1 MSKQQNI
8 VDRCEGLSGQIL
20 ALDPRDKEAIVQIGA
35 SVEEMIQALPDGSSE
50 ADSLLALALNA
61 LQAVYEE
68 KFPADSEAVGMI
80 AEAVLA
86 AGQNLTAQGSEEAQD
101 SARQITESLGSLL
114 APAED
119 EPPAQPQTEQVAV
132 GGEPG
137 ESAESPQESQ
147 ADPSAEAS
155 GQPPEAPEGPP
166 TLPEDADLELLAEFI
181 VECVDHI
188 TGAEAALLDLES
200 NPEVGEQ
207 INIIFRAFHTI
218 KGTSA
223 FLGLDRIQKLAHLA
237 ESLLDRARE
246 GQIRVTGGYAD
257 LALKSCDTLR
267 TMIEALDGV
276 KPGGNLEIP
285 DDYDTLMTELRDPE
299 AAGIGEETE
308 EAEAV
313 QMRVGDILVAE
324 GAADRKAVEEAADR
338 QQDELIGKVLAREK
352 IASATDVAQAL
363 RVQKKIRGKTAAEAT
378 VRVGTGR
385 LDNLINMVGELV
397 IAQSMVAQDSG
408 AIATERPR
416 LVKNVAHAGKIIREL
431 QDLTMSLR
439 MVPLKGTFQKMARL
453 VRDLARKAGKPV
465 QFVTDGEETEIDR
478 NMVEELNDPLVHMI
492 RNAVDHGIEAAEQR
506 TQTGKPPTGTVCLRA
521 YHSAGNVVIEL
532 EDDGKGLDRDKII
545 AKAVERGLI
554 KPGRELTEGEVFNL
568 ILQPGFSTAEKVT
581 AVSGRGVGMDVVKKG
596 IEALHGRID
605 VSSEPGAGSKFTLRV
620 PLTMAITD
628 AMFLGVGEERYMLP
642 TGSIEHSF
650 RPKPGS
656 VSTVV
661 GRGEMVMLRGNLLPL
676 FRLHKLFS
684 VANAATDPYEALLVV
699 IEGEGRR
706 CALMVD
712 EVLGQQQVVVKT
724 LGQSLGRIQGSAG
737 GTILGDGRVG
747 LILDAVGIIKL
758 ATEQQ
763 SKAKAAKAA

>member
-1 MSKQQNI
+1 MRKQQKI

-35 SVEEMIQALPDGSSE
+35 SVEELIQALPDGSSE
-50 ADSLLALALNA
+50 ANSLLALALNA

-68 KFPADSEAVGMI
+68 KIPADSEAVGMI

-86 AGQNLTAQGSEEAQD
+86 AGQNLTAQGSEEAQE
-101 SARQITESLGSLL
+101 SAFHIMESLGSLL
-114 APAED
+114 APAGD
-119 EPPAQPQTEQVAV
+119 EPPAEPQTEQV
-132 GGEPG
+132 
-137 ESAESPQESQ
+137 
-147 ADPSAEAS
+147 DPPAEAD
-155 GQPPEAPEGPP
+155 EGPP

-188 TGAEAALLDLES
+188 NGAEAALLDLES
-200 NPEVGEQ
+200 NPEGGEE
-207 INIIFRAFHTI
+207 INVIFRAFHTI

-246 GQIRVTGGYAD
+246 GQIRITGGYAD
-257 LALKSCDTLR
+257 LSLKSCDTLR

-276 KPGGNLEIP
+276 KPGGELTIP
-285 DDYDTLMTELRDPE
+285 DDYDTVIGELCDPE

-308 EAEAV
+308 ETDAV

-324 GAADRKAVEEAADR
+324 GTADREAVEEAAEQ

-352 IASATDVAQAL
+352 VASATDVAQAL
-363 RVQKKIRGKTAAEAT
+363 RVQKKISGKTAAGAT

-397 IAQSMVAQDSG
+397 IAQSMVTEDSG
-408 AIATERPR
+408 AIGTERPR
-416 LVKNVAHAGKIIREL
+416 LVKNIAHAGKIIREL

-465 QFVTDGEETEIDR
+465 QFATDGEDTEIDR

-492 RNAVDHGIEAAEQR
+492 RNAVDHGIEATEERA
-506 TQTGKPPTGTVCLRA
+506 QTGKPPTGTVCLRA

-545 AKAVERGLI
+545 AKGTERGLI
-554 KPGRELTEGEVFNL
+554 QPGRELTESEVFGL

-596 IEALHGRID
+596 IDALHGRID

-628 AMFLGVGEERYMLP
+628 AMFLGVGEERYMMP

-650 RPKPGS
+650 RPEPGS

-661 GRGEMVMLRGNLLPL
+661 GRGEMVMLRGELLPL
-676 FRLHKLFS
+676 FRLHKLFN
-684 VANAATDPYEALLVV
+684 VAGATTDPHEALLVV

-724 LGQSLGRIQGSAG
+724 LGQSLGRIPGAAG

-747 LILDAVGIIKL
+747 LILDAVGIFKL
-758 ATEQQ
+758 ATERQAE
-763 SKAKAAKAA
+763 AKAAKAA